1 MITSGR
7 YTAWVTNGVT
17 NKTTKSILVKLL
29 RKTIGYQLLLTTL
42 FFVLA
47 GFALFRMINGIEN
60 EEVDENLTAMQMNIE
75 LQLKK
80 GMTVSD
86 APPLLI
92 LHRLESPLTK
102 ESMRIQTVRL
112 PDPIEGDKESYRQLT
127 SRTTING
134 IPYEIIIRS
143 LLVENRDMVIAISSS
158 IGLVLL
164 LLLAALLLM
173 NYFMSKRLWAP
184 FYHTLGHLKQFRLSG
199 SKQPQPSGT
208 DILEFRELENAITE
222 LTNKVRS
229 DYQALKSFTENASH
243 EIQTPL
249 AIILSKLEML
259 LQSKD
264 LSPEQSKLV
273 QSAYR
278 NARRLSQTNR
288 SMVTLTRIENRQFNQ
303 NQSLKVS
310 NILDELLEQLEDFIT
325 SKKLTVKKTYAAEAV
340 WHIDPDLAH
349 ILLSNLLGNAVR
361 HNIEGGNIQ
370 IQLEEHKLQISNSG
384 KTPSLPAEKMFD
396 RFQTGSETGNTGLG
410 LAIVKEIG
418 AVTGMTVNYD
428 YTDNNH
434 ILTVLF

>member
-1 MITSGR
+1 M
-7 YTAWVTNGVT
+7 
-17 NKTTKSILVKLL
+17 KLL

-60 EEVDENLTAMQMNIE
+60 EEVDENLTAMQMSIE
-75 LQLKK
+75 LKLKQ
-80 GMTVSD
+80 GVAVSD

-92 LHRLESPLTK
+92 IHRLESPITK
-102 ESMRIQTVRL
+102 ESVRIQTVRL
-112 PDPIEGDKESYRQLT
+112 PDPIERDKESYRQLT
-127 SRTTING
+127 SRTTINN
-134 IPYEIIIRS
+134 ISYEITVRS

-184 FYHTLGHLKQFRLSG
+184 FYHTLSHLKQFRLSG

-208 DILEFRELENAITE
+208 DILEFRELEKAITE
-222 LTNKVRS
+222 LTDKVRS
-229 DYQALKSFTENASH
+229 DYQALKTFTENASH

-288 SMVTLTRIENRQFNQ
+288 SMVTLTRIENRQFDQMQTLNL
-303 NQSLKVS
+303 SAT
-310 NILDELLEQLEDFIT
+310 LDELLEQLEDFVA
-325 SKKLTVKKTYAAEAV
+325 SKQLTVEKTYNANPV
-340 WHIDPDLAH
+340 WNIDPDLAH
-349 ILLSNLLGNAVR
+349 ILLSNLMGNAVR
-361 HNIEGGNIQ
+361 HNIDGGSIQ
-370 IQLEEHKLQISNSG
+370 IRLEEHELQISNSG
-384 KTPSLPAEKMFD
+384 KEPSLPAEKMFD

-418 AVTGMTVNYD
+418 AVTGMTVTYN

>member
-1 MITSGR
+1 M
-7 YTAWVTNGVT
+7 
-17 NKTTKSILVKLL
+17 KLL

-60 EEVDENLTAMQMNIE
+60 EEVDENLTAMQMSIE
-75 LQLKK
+75 LKLKQ
-80 GMTVSD
+80 GVAVSD

-92 LHRLESPLTK
+92 IHRLESPIMK
-102 ESMRIQTVRL
+102 ESVRIQTVRL

-127 SRTTING
+127 SRTTINN
-134 IPYEIIIRS
+134 ISYEITVRS

-164 LLLAALLLM
+164 LLLTALLLM

-199 SKQPQPSGT
+199 SKQPQSSGT

-229 DYQALKSFTENASH
+229 DYQALKTFTENASH

-288 SMVTLTRIENRQFNQ
+288 SMVTLTRIENRQFDQMQTLNL
-303 NQSLKVS
+303 SAT
-310 NILDELLEQLEDFIT
+310 LDELLEQLEDFVA
-325 SKKLTVKKTYAAEAV
+325 SKQLTVEKTYNANPV
-340 WHIDPDLAH
+340 WNIDPDLAH
-349 ILLSNLLGNAVR
+349 ILLSNLMGNAVR
-361 HNIEGGNIQ
+361 HNIDGGSIQ
-370 IQLEEHKLQISNSG
+370 IRLEEHELQISNSG
-384 KTPSLPAEKMFD
+384 KEPSLPAEKMFD

-418 AVTGMTVNYD
+418 AVTGMTVTYN

>member
-1 MITSGR
+1 M
-7 YTAWVTNGVT
+7 
-17 NKTTKSILVKLL
+17 KLL

>member
-1 MITSGR
+1 M
-7 YTAWVTNGVT
+7 
-17 NKTTKSILVKLL
+17 KLL

-60 EEVDENLTAMQMNIE
+60 EEVDENLTAMQMTIE
-75 LQLKK
+75 LKLKQ
-80 GMTVSD
+80 GVAVSD

-92 LHRLESPLTK
+92 IHRLESSVK
-102 ESMRIQTVRL
+102 KKSVKIQTVRL

-127 SRTTING
+127 ARTTING

-199 SKQPQPSGT
+199 STQPQPSGT

-303 NQSLKVS
+303 NQPLKVS
-310 NILDELLEQLEDFIT
+310 IILDELLEQLEDFIT
-325 SKKLTVKKTYAAEAV
+325 SKKLTVEKTYAAEAV
-340 WHIDPDLAH
+340 WNIDPDLAH
-349 ILLSNLLGNAVR
+349 ILLSNLMGNAVR
-361 HNIEGGNIQ
+361 HNINGGKIQ
-370 IQLEEHKLQISNSG
+370 IRLEEHKLQISNSG
-384 KTPSLPAEKMFD
+384 KEPSLPAEKMFE
-396 RFQTGSETGNTGLG
+396 RFQTGGETGNTGLG

-418 AVTGMTVNYD
+418 SVSGMTVTYN

-434 ILTVLF
+434 ILSVLF